1 MTTLGRRFPVVTRS
15 GLPVLLGFAVV
26 ALVMPVFFGGS
37 PLFTW
42 TTVAV
47 WVLFAMSTS
56 VLFGWTGLLSFGQ
69 AAFFGIG
76 AYTMALVHE
85 SRPETPGLL
94 MLVAAALVA
103 ASVAAVFALFAL
115 RTSGAEFA
123 ILTLV
128 LAQVLWLLTYRVSWL
143 KGEDG
148 FHGLFSVKIISS
160 PLTSDLAL
168 WYYTIAVVGSCVW
181 LLWLLHRSTA
191 GMAMRAV
198 RDDPWRAAALGIN
211 VRRVQV
217 SAFAVSA
224 AFSAVAGALLA
235 QGQGVVSP
243 GMLSFAIS
251 GEILVAC
258 LIGGMSRFVGPIMG
272 AVVLIWAQTLISN
285 LIEDSSMFVG
295 LLLLV
300 IVIALPQGLVSLPG
314 RVRGRRRSTAE
325 DPRGPAPTGAPV
337 AASPMDGA
345 LHDADNEEVVR

>member
-1 MTTLGRRFPVVTRS
+1 MNAIGRWTPALTKS
-15 GLPVLLGFAVV
+15 GLPVLAGFAVV
-26 ALVMPVFFGGS
+26 GLLIPVFFGGS

-42 TTVAV
+42 TTAAV
-47 WVLFAMSTS
+47 WVLFAMGTS

-76 AYTMALVHE
+76 AYTMALIHE

-94 MLVAAALVA
+94 MLVAAALTA
-103 ASVAAVFALFAL
+103 ALVAAVFAMFAL

-148 FHGLFSVKIISS
+148 FHGLFSINIIDS
-160 PLTSDLAL
+160 PLTSDLHL
-168 WYYTIAVVGSCVW
+168 WYYTIAVVGFCVW

-211 VRRVQV
+211 ARRVQIG
-217 SAFAVSA
+217 AFAVSA

-258 LIGGMSRFVGPIMG
+258 LIGGMSRFAGPVLG

-285 LIEDSSMFVG
+285 LLEDSSMFVG

-314 RVRGRRRSTAE
+314 RVRNRRRSPSSGAPPGSRIS
-325 DPRGPAPTGAPV
+325 DPAPGTPSDPGLMP
-337 AASPMDGA
+337 AA
-345 LHDADNEEVVR
+345 NEEIMR

>member
-1 MTTLGRRFPVVTRS
+1 MNTIGRWMPGLTKS
-15 GLPVLLGFAVV
+15 GLPVLAGFAVV
-26 ALVMPVFFGGS
+26 GLLMPVFFGGS

-42 TTVAV
+42 TTAAV

-56 VLFGWTGLLSFGQ
+56 VLFGWAGLLSFGQ

-76 AYTMALVHE
+76 AYTMALIHE
-85 SRPETPGLL
+85 NRPETPGLL

-103 ASVAAVFALFAL
+103 ALVAAVFAMFAL

-143 KGEDG
+143 NGEDG
-148 FHGLFSVKIISS
+148 FHGLFSINIIRS
-160 PLTSDLAL
+160 PLTSDLHL
-168 WYYTIAVVGSCVW
+168 WYYTIAVVAFCVW

-211 VRRVQV
+211 ARRVQI
-217 SAFAVSA
+217 SAFAISA

-258 LIGGMSRFVGPIMG
+258 LIGGMSRFAGPILG

-285 LIEDSSMFVG
+285 LLDDSSMFVG

-314 RVRGRRRSTAE
+314 RVRNLRRSSPS
-325 DPRGPAPTGAPV
+325 DPPPPTGVGEPAPDKLSAPSPV
-337 AASPMDGA
+337 STAS
-345 LHDADNEEVVR
+345 EEVAR

>member
-1 MTTLGRRFPVVTRS
+1 MLI
-15 GLPVLLGFAVV
+15 GFAVV
-26 ALVMPVFFGGS
+26 AVLMPVFFGGS

-42 TTVAV
+42 TTAAV

-76 AYTMALVHE
+76 AYTMALIHE
-85 SRPETPGLL
+85 NRPETPGLV
-94 MLVAAALVA
+94 MLLAAALVA
-103 ASVAAVFALFAL
+103 AVVAAVFALFAL

-148 FHGLFSVKIISS
+148 FHGLFSVNIISN
-160 PLTSDLAL
+160 PLTSDLDL
-168 WYYTIAVVGSCVW
+168 WYYTIAVVGFCVW

-198 RDDPWRAAALGIN
+198 RDDPWRSAALGIN

-217 SAFAVSA
+217 CAFAVSA
-224 AFSAVAGALLA
+224 ALSAVAGALLA

-258 LIGGMSRFVGPIMG
+258 LIGGMSRFGGPILG
-272 AVVLIWAQTLISN
+272 AIVLIWSQTLISN
-285 LIEDSSMFVG
+285 LLHDSSMFVG

-314 RVRGRRRSTAE
+314 RVRNRRRASG
-325 DPRGPAPTGAPV
+325 PPSIPPAPTGSLADESVPDGSPV
-337 AASPMDGA
+337 SAGDEEA
-345 LHDADNEEVVR
+345 LR